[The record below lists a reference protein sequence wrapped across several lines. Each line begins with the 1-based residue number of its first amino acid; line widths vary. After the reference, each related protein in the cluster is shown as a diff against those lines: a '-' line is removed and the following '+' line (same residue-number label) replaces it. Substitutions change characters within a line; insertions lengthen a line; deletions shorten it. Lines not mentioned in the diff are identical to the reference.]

1 MSRFLS
7 PLTSLILELGRQGG
21 AVTGSVYDTAQSLR
35 WNPPS
40 DPQPVLSWLLGQQW
54 ADGGWGD
61 PAVAYCRDVPTL
73 AAVLA
78 LHALD
83 PRRYATQIQAGLAI
97 VRDNAEQWS
106 NPHPAHLPV
115 AVEWILPRLLDEAAA
130 HGLLPSTPAYQTLRS
145 LGTTRRQHLAR
156 RGAVAGNTASHSWEA
171 WGTWPDHALIDSTG
185 GIGHSPAAVSYW
197 YALGGADSDER
208 AAAGLQRYLRGAA
221 DATGAGVEGV
231 FPVVWP
237 ITRFEQAFG
246 LYGLA
251 VSGGLTVPAIHEVAE
266 PIVRSLARQLA
277 AGGVGMSDAFHVD
290 GDTSAAAWTV
300 VHAVGVTPPPHVLQ
314 PYMEHGAFAAYPGEL
329 QPSLS
334 VACRLLHANSADQA
348 SIQDGIAWVL
358 AQQYADGRWP
368 EDKWN
373 ASWLYSAWHALLACQ
388 GQSSEPA
395 VQSMVGKTLTAM
407 EDAQYADGGWGARSV
422 SRGPDTTFAIFALIA
437 ARSFPGVADRTLMPL
452 RRAFAWLSH
461 AVEQD
466 AWPTTWVGK
475 ELYTPVRVDR
485 ALAYSALFA
494 AERIMENL

>member
-1 MSRFLS
+1 MSRFLT
-7 PLTSLILELGRQGG
+7 PLTSVILELGRQGG
-21 AVTGSVYDTAQSLR
+21 AVTGSVYDTAQPLR

-40 DPQPVLSWLLGQQW
+40 DPQPVLSWLLQQQH

-78 LHALD
+78 LYAID
-83 PRRYATQIQAGLAI
+83 PQRYATQMEAGLAI

-106 NPHPAHLPV
+106 NPHPTHLPV

-145 LGTTRRQHLAR
+145 LGATRRQRLAR
-156 RGAVAGNTASHSWEA
+156 RGAVAGSTASHSWEA
-171 WGTWPDHALIDSTG
+171 WGTSPDPALIDNTG

-197 YALGGADSDER
+197 YTLSGADSDER
-208 AAAGLQRYLRGAA
+208 YVAGLRRYLQGAAA
-221 DATGAGVEGV
+221 ATGSGVEGV

-251 VSGGLTVPAIHEVAE
+251 VSGGLAVPTIQEVAE

-300 VHAVGVTPPPHVLQ
+300 VHAVGVTPPPHVLK

-334 VACRLLHANSADQA
+334 VACRLLHANRLDQA
-348 SIQDGIAWVL
+348 GSQDGIAWVL
-358 AQQYADGRWP
+358 AQQYADGCWP
-368 EDKWN
+368 GDKWN

-388 GQSSEPA
+388 AQPTEPA
-395 VQSMVGKTLTAM
+395 VQSMVRTTLTAI
-407 EDAQYADGGWGARSV
+407 EHTQHVDGGWGPRSV
-422 SRGPDTTFAIFALIA
+422 SGGPDTTFAIFALIA
-437 ARSFPGVADRTLMPL
+437 ARAFPGVAEQTLMPL

-461 AVEQD
+461 AVEQE

-485 ALAYSALFA
+485 ALAYSALLA
-494 AERIMENL
+494 AERIMEDL